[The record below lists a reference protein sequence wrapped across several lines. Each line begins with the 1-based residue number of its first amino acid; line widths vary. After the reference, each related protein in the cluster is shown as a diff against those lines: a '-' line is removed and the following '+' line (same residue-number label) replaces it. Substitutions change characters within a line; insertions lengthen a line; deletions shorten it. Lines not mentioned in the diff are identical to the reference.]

1 MIFSLREF
9 KKMFQLVLLVW
20 LSCVSVVSAQNSK
33 QDGTLNQWIVY
44 AQRGDYDQAIVELTK
59 IIKTHPDSADAYY
72 DRGTIYAQEGKFDE
86 AINDCNKAIEL
97 RPDYADAYYNRAVA
111 YFSKKQYDKAWDDVY
126 QAQKLGYEVKPK
138 FLEMLR
144 KASSREK

>member
-44 AQRGDYDQAIVELTK
+44 AQRGDYDQALVELTK